1 MIAFFLN
8 KCLASLHLAGMALS
22 SLTVL
27 GQQVVKVNTLSGQ
40 DFSVPGHS
48 LYLEG
53 EMVRHVIKYSLWA
66 MASGLSGWSRIWKEH
81 DWEIG
86 YKEIWGRGMWM
97 YTPNGKK
104 NAAICLLCE

>member
-1 MIAFFLN
+1 MHNLFRGAFRWYSFLGIN
-8 KCLASLHLAGMALS
+8 FYSMKHLY
-22 SLTVL
+22 
-27 GQQVVKVNTLSGQ
+27 
-40 DFSVPGHS
+40 
-48 LYLEG
+48 YLRDKG

-97 YTPNGKK
+97 YTLNGKK
-104 NAAICLLCE
+104 KMQLFVSYVNDH

>member
-1 MIAFFLN
+1 MSGFFAP
-8 KCLASLHLAGMALS
+8 CWHALS

-97 YTPNGKK
+97 YTLNGEKK
-104 NAAICLLCE
+104 CSYLSLM